1 VISPPVARPVV
12 STNRKA
18 ETPKLTDIH
27 KKEDNSKKQEELI
40 PDEDKRKNKFG
51 IEEIQSALLK
61 YCSDKNVSNTYLSLL
76 KNEIKLPKE
85 FEIEI
90 QLKNSV
96 EKKFLGEIEVQLTKY
111 MRDALQNDFTMI
123 SSAFN
128 QGTTVHTA
136 YTNEEIFK
144 EMLEKK
150 PELLKLKEALGLD
163 TEF

>member
-1 VISPPVARPVV
+1 
-12 STNRKA
+12 
-18 ETPKLTDIH
+18 
-27 KKEDNSKKQEELI
+27 
-40 PDEDKRKNKFG
+40 
-51 IEEIQSALLK
+51 
-61 YCSDKNVSNTYLSLL
+61 
-76 KNEIKLPKE
+76 
-85 FEIEI
+85 
-90 QLKNSV
+90 
-96 EKKFLGEIEVQLTKY
+96 

-128 QGTTVHTA
+128 QEATVRTA

>member
-1 VISPPVARPVV
+1 MISPPVARPVV

-27 KKEDNSKKQEELI
+27 KKEDSSEKQEELI
-40 PDEDKRKNKFG
+40 PDEDKRKNEFG
-51 IEEIQSALLK
+51 IEEVQSALLK
-61 YCSDKNVSNTYLSLL
+61 YCTDNKLSNAYRSLL
-76 KNEIKLPKE
+76 KNEIKLSKE

-111 MRDALQNDFTMI
+111 LREALQNDFTMV

-128 QGTTVHTA
+128 QEATVRTA
-136 YTNEEIFK
+136 YTNEEIFQ

>member
-1 VISPPVARPVV
+1 M
-12 STNRKA
+12 
-18 ETPKLTDIH
+18 
-27 KKEDNSKKQEELI
+27 
-40 PDEDKRKNKFG
+40 
-51 IEEIQSALLK
+51 
-61 YCSDKNVSNTYLSLL
+61 SNTYLSLL
-76 KNEIKLPKE
+76 KNEIKLSKE

-111 MRDALQNDFTMI
+111 LREALQNDFTMI

-128 QGTTVHTA
+128 QEATVRTA

-150 PELLKLKEALGLD
+150 PELLRLKEALGLD